1 MCVYIY
7 IYTHKNNTHTHC
19 TGKGLKTRVGT
30 LRRGKD
36 IDGTHEIKRQQ
47 NRWDV
52 EAEGETEKRKGAGR
66 GRGRGEC

>member
-1 MCVYIY
+1 M
-7 IYTHKNNTHTHC
+7 
-19 TGKGLKTRVGT
+19 
-30 LRRGKD
+30 RRGKD